1 MFAFEIIGQTLKLRM
16 MNNTKTT
23 DYVLCLWSFPKVLY
37 NMSYKCKRRGCNVL
51 SIYLINI
58 LKCKTSVILKRFVPL
73 FKKKK
78 NWERNTL
85 N

>member
-37 NMSYKCKRRGCNVL
+37 NMSYKVQKEGL
-51 SIYLINI
+51 
-58 LKCKTSVILKRFVPL
+58 
-73 FKKKK
+73 
-78 NWERNTL
+78 
-85 N
+85 